1 MRQCFRL
8 LQTQSKRQLLE
19 VAALPI
25 QTIAY
30 VQQIVAEAP
39 VSGSVIRRRLASGVV
54 AVGLGLG
61 LVLVRRHMLLPL
73 VPFLAHLCM
82 TKSLHQHTTSLKI
95 GGEITA
101 VKRTGN

>member
-1 MRQCFRL
+1 MWQS
-8 LQTQSKRQLLE
+8 QSKRQLLE

>member
-1 MRQCFRL
+1 MWQCFRL

-30 VQQIVAEAP
+30 VQQIIAEAP

>member
-1 MRQCFRL
+1 M
-8 LQTQSKRQLLE
+8 
-19 VAALPI
+19 PI

-54 AVGLGLG
+54 AVGLGLGLG